1 MSVML
6 SHACSTPS
14 AHVLGPVHV
23 LQGAY
28 AVCALNE
35 VPGTQGAR
43 GVQQSSSVQIIPLH
57 DVDASFPFLSMGH
70 WWVAHLG
77 SSAQQSPT
85 EHVDEEHRRRALL
98 ATVLDGGQV
107 KLPHCGR
114 GAGIFATWP
123 GTTGAATARATS
135 TMAGML
141 VTVRTLSEVNTN
153 SSVPFPLRN
162 MLWGE
167 NRYLRGTRCVC
178 EIGISNALMYAQLQW
193 TMCTGGIQ
201 LHSTLCVGSYQELV
215 HGTMNL
221 KDRTLHL
228 HMHVS

>member
-57 DVDASFPFLSMGH
+57 AVDASFPFLLMGH

-107 KLPHCGR
+107 KLPHWGR
-114 GAGIFATWP
+114 GAGIFMTWP
-123 GTTGAATARATS
+123 GIAGAATARATS
-135 TMAGML
+135 TTAGML

-162 MLWGE
+162 MLCGG
-167 NRYLRGTRCVC
+167 NRYLCGRRCMCKIDV
-178 EIGISNALMYAQLQW
+178 SNALMYTQLQMTMCNLMFQLHKF
-193 TMCTGGIQ
+193 TMCTRNKEPQ
-201 LHSTLCVGSYQELV
+201 
-215 HGTMNL
+215 
-221 KDRTLHL
+221 R
-228 HMHVS
+228 